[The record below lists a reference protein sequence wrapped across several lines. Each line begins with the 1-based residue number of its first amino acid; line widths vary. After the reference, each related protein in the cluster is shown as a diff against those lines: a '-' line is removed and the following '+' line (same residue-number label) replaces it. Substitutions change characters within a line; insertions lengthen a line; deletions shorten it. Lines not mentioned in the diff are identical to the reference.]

1 MTDWRSYDTIADAY
15 ERTWGPRFQTV
26 ARHLLAVASPV
37 RGARLLDLGAGTGA
51 VASALGDEAR
61 QVRAIVGCDL
71 SARMLDHARQRVPSL
86 RAVVADAAHLPFR
99 DSSFDLATANCVLSH
114 VREYRPCLAEV
125 VRVLARPGAL
135 AMASWGASSDPY
147 AAAWKELLDGAVGAG
162 TVQRAGD
169 LVAPSE
175 GHFSSAENVR
185 AALVDAGFVAAR
197 IEAIELIHQFSV
209 EEYLAD
215 RELGSSG
222 RFGRHAMGEA
232 EWRRFLEKARGKF
245 LRRFGESFSY
255 GRPVVLGLGTLA

>member
-1 MTDWRSYDTIADAY
+1 
-15 ERTWGPRFQTV
+15 
-26 ARHLLAVASPV
+26 
-37 RGARLLDLGAGTGA
+37 
-51 VASALGDEAR
+51 
-61 QVRAIVGCDL
+61 
-71 SARMLDHARQRVPSL
+71 
-86 RAVVADAAHLPFR
+86 
-99 DSSFDLATANCVLSH
+99 
-114 VREYRPCLAEV
+114 
-125 VRVLARPGAL
+125 
-135 AMASWGASSDPY
+135 
-147 AAAWKELLDGAVGAG
+147 
-162 TVQRAGD
+162 VQRAGD